1 MAFSAKTHRLWEELQ
16 MRTCNRCNCQMVE
29 GFAVRGYVRGEQV
42 SIKTSHKLFAKS
54 LGLLSAA
61 VCPNCGEVSMYLD
74 DIEKRRE
81 EPEWDEIMEK
91 KRRK

>member
-1 MAFSAKTHRLWEELQ
+1 

-42 SIKTSHKLFAKS
+42 SIKTSYKLFAKS

-74 DIEKRRE
+74 DFEVRRE